1 MSPRT
6 GRPPTENPKDRGYR
20 LRVSDEDLQR
30 LDYCAEVL
38 GITKAE
44 IIRQGIK
51 QVYEEMQKKRGEIML
66 NTVSYGY
73 VIKKMELLDGTI
85 YTDVRTSSEQMDGF
99 IGIDRDGDKPLY
111 ISKSAIKTIEFTGE
125 RW

>member
-6 GRPPTENPKDRGYR
+6 GRPTDDPKPYERKIR
-20 LRVSDEDLQR
+20 LSERDLQR

-38 GITKAE
+38 GLTKAE

>member
-6 GRPPTENPKDRGYR
+6 GRPTDDPKEHQTRIR
-20 LRVSDEDLQR
+20 MSDGDLER
-30 LDYCAEVL
+30 LDFCAEAL
-38 GITKAE
+38 GLAKAE

-51 QVYEEMQKKRGEIML
+51 QVYEETQKKRGEIML
-66 NTVSYGY
+66 NAVSYGY

-85 YTDVRTSSEQMDGF
+85 YTNVRTSSEQMEGF
-99 IGIDRDGDKPLY
+99 IGIDREDESPLY
-111 ISKSAIKTIEFTGE
+111 ISKAAIKAIEFTGE